1 MRWILTA
8 STLAGGVACFAG
20 AASADVGV
28 EMTYEGGGF
37 STVLKVVEPEGA
49 TCTINGADKQTTPF
63 AFNAQPH
70 MYYDLSCLLPNGEVW
85 QKKVE
90 AKQGKIGVIKLK
102 PGAGAAAVAV
112 TVAPAVTKVTVVEA
126 GPSAMDAG
134 AFGGLLAS
142 VQGASF
148 SSDKLNIVKAAAGAN
163 HFTIAQVG
171 KLMDACSHSSDKVK
185 IAEALR
191 ARVVDPKNA
200 FQLSNHLTFS
210 SDKDKVMKLF
220 Q

>member
-1 MRWILTA
+1 MRLILSA
-8 STLAGGVACFAG
+8 AVLFSG
-20 AASADVGV
+20 AAFADVGV
-28 EMTYEGGGF
+28 EMTYESGGF

-49 TCTINGADKQTTPF
+49 TCTVNGTNKQTTPF

-70 MYYDLSCLLPNGEVW
+70 MYYALSCLLPGGQVW

-90 AKQGKIGVIKLK
+90 AKQGKVGVIKLK
-102 PGAGAAAVAV
+102 PGAGVAAVAPV
-112 TVAPAVTKVTVVEA
+112 TTKVTVVQT
-126 GPSAMDAG
+126 GPTAMLPP
-134 AFGGLLAS
+134 AFNALLAS
-142 VQGASF
+142 VKGASF
-148 SSDKLNIVKAAAGAN
+148 SSDKINIVKAAAGGN

-185 IAEALR
+185 IAATLR
-191 ARVVDPKNA
+191 AKVVDPKNA

-210 SDKDKVMKLF
+210 SDKDKVMKMF